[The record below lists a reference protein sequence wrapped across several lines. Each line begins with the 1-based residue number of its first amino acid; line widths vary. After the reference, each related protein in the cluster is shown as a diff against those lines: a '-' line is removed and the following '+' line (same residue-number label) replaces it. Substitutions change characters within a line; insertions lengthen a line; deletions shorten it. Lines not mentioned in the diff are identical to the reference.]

1 MPGMQ
6 LVCKMNWL
14 YLLQIL
20 MTEMREEQLLQAA
33 GIKPTAARILIIRNL
48 DAADHPLSMAE
59 IGDALE
65 TVDKSVI
72 SRTLALF
79 RTAKLIHIIQDGSDS
94 VRYELCRCH
103 YSVSGDDTGDD
114 TGDDSD
120 RHIHF
125 HCEAC
130 GKTFCFRDMPV
141 PEPSLPDGFLAS
153 SVNYVINGLC
163 PSCAGSKT
171 RIQQRQSQRDS
182 IIRRR

>member
-1 MPGMQ
+1 MQ
-6 LVCKMNWL
+6 PVCKMNWL

-79 RTAKLIHIIQDGSDS
+79 RSARLIHIIQDGSDS

-103 YSVSGDDTGDD
+103 CSVS
-114 TGDDSD
+114 GDDSD
-120 RHIHF
+120 RHIR
-125 HCEAC
+125 EMLLW
-130 GKTFCFRDMPV
+130 D
-141 PEPSLPDGFLAS
+141 
-153 SVNYVINGLC
+153 VNNGIARR
-163 PSCAGSKT
+163 SWA
-171 RIQQRQSQRDS
+171 RNDAAIRA
-182 IIRRR
+182 IRREMERTPLLQVTLPNFADPEVVRQALGE

>member
-1 MPGMQ
+1 MQ
-6 LVCKMNWL
+6 PVCKMNWL
-14 YLLQIL
+14 YLLHIR

-79 RTAKLIHIIQDGSDS
+79 RTARLLHIIQDGSDS

-103 YSVSGDDTGDD
+103 CSVSGGRYRRRFGQTY
-114 TGDDSD
+114 
-120 RHIHF
+120 
-125 HCEAC
+125 
-130 GKTFCFRDMPV
+130 TFPLRGVRQDVLFQRY
-141 PEPSLPDGFLAS
+141 AS
-153 SVNYVINGLC
+153 SRTGTSGRFPCQFRQLC
-163 PSCAGSKT
+163 DKRTLPFLRREQDTHSTK
-171 RIQQRQSQRDS
+171 RISTG
-182 IIRRR
+182 

>member
-1 MPGMQ
+1 MQ
-6 LVCKMNWL
+6 PVCKMNWL
-14 YLLQIL
+14 YLLHIR

-79 RTAKLIHIIQDGSDS
+79 RTARLIHIIQDGSDS
-94 VRYELCRCH
+94 VRYELCRYH

-141 PEPSLPDGFLAS
+141 PEPALPDGFLAS

-171 RIQQRQSQRDS
+171 RIQ
-182 IIRRR
+182 

>member
-1 MPGMQ
+1 MQ
-6 LVCKMNWL
+6 PVCKMNWL
-14 YLLQIL
+14 YLLHIR

-103 YSVSGDDTGDD
+103 CSVSGGAIQATIRTDIYI
-114 TGDDSD
+114 SIARRVARRSVSEICQFPN
-120 RHIHF
+120 RH
-125 HCEAC
+125 
-130 GKTFCFRDMPV
+130 FRTVSLPV
-141 PEPSLPDGFLAS
+141 P
-153 SVNYVINGLC
+153 
-163 PSCAGSKT
+163 
-171 RIQQRQSQRDS
+171 S
-182 IIRRR
+182 IM

>member
-1 MPGMQ
+1 
-6 LVCKMNWL
+6 
-14 YLLQIL
+14 

-79 RTAKLIHIIQDGSDS
+79 RSARLIHIIQDGSDS

-141 PEPSLPDGFLAS
+141 PEPALPDGFLAS

>member
-1 MPGMQ
+1 MQ
-6 LVCKMNWL
+6 PVCKMNWL
-14 YLLQIL
+14 YLLHIR

-79 RTAKLIHIIQDGSDS
+79 RSARLIHIIQDGSDS

-141 PEPSLPDGFLAS
+141 PEPSVPDGFLAS

>member
-1 MPGMQ
+1 MQ
-6 LVCKMNWL
+6 PVCKMNWL

-79 RTAKLIHIIQDGSDS
+79 RSARLIHIIQDGSDS

-141 PEPSLPDGFLAS
+141 PEPALPDGFLAS

>member
-1 MPGMQ
+1 MQ
-6 LVCKMNWL
+6 PVCKMNWL
-14 YLLQIL
+14 YLLHIR

-79 RTAKLIHIIQDGSDS
+79 RTARLIHIIQDGSDS

-103 YSVSGDDTGDD
+103 CSVTGGD

-125 HCEAC
+125 IARRAARRSVSETCQFPNRH
-130 GKTFCFRDMPV
+130 FRTVSLPV
-141 PEPSLPDGFLAS
+141 P
-153 SVNYVINGLC
+153 
-163 PSCAGSKT
+163 
-171 RIQQRQSQRDS
+171 S
-182 IIRRR
+182 IM

>member
-1 MPGMQ
+1 MQ
-6 LVCKMNWL
+6 PVCKMNWL
-14 YLLQIL
+14 YLLQIR

-79 RTAKLIHIIQDGSDS
+79 RTARLIHIIQDGSDS

-103 YSVSGDDTGDD
+103 CSVSGDD

-141 PEPSLPDGFLAS
+141 PEPALPDGFHAS

-171 RIQQRQSQRDS
+171 RIQQSKSQRDS

>member
-6 LVCKMNWL
+6 PVCKMNWL

-79 RTAKLIHIIQDGSDS
+79 RSARLIHIIQDGSDS

-141 PEPSLPDGFLAS
+141 PKPALPDGFLAS

>member
-1 MPGMQ
+1 
-6 LVCKMNWL
+6 
-14 YLLQIL
+14 
-20 MTEMREEQLLQAA
+20 MTEIREEQLLQAA

-79 RTAKLIHIIQDGSDS
+79 RSARLIHIIQDGSDS

-141 PEPSLPDGFLAS
+141 PEPSVPDGFLAS

>member
-1 MPGMQ
+1 
-6 LVCKMNWL
+6 
-14 YLLQIL
+14 
-20 MTEMREEQLLQAA
+20 MTEIREEQLLQAA

-79 RTAKLIHIIQDGSDS
+79 RSARLIHIIQDGSDS

-103 YSVSGDDTGDD
+103 CSVSGGD

-130 GKTFCFRDMPV
+130 GKTYGTVEHGRT
-141 PEPSLPDGFLAS
+141 
-153 SVNYVINGLC
+153 C
-163 PSCAGSKT
+163 PYCGGGKT
-171 RIQQRQSQRDS
+171 YLVQGDQVMIKE
-182 IIRRR
+182 IEAC